1 MTLIYSGF
9 HARKIKVSSFSST
22 QQQKQV
28 AATLTVKGGIAVAAC
43 RTSFASAGYSPCIA
57 VGREISPPGIVISR
71 GGNWSAR
78 NA

>member
-1 MTLIYSGF
+1 MHQKSKSVHF
-9 HARKIKVSSFSST
+9 RVT

-57 VGREISPPGIVISR
+57 VGREISPPRIVISL